1 MEKSNKTYIIE
12 PIKEQL
18 TYEECL
24 KALLDKCLK
33 DKEELKSQEYT
44 VLKDKDT
51 FMIIQSLSPF
61 QVSISSKS
69 ICNGKEVPFYKEY
82 EFKEFS
88 DVTDFLATQKQYYA
102 DKENEFK
109 ALLKKAK
116 EMGIM
121 WPFFDLHVTIIVTFV
136 IKFITF
142 EFLKSFS
149 HEIVNFEA
157 SP

>member
-1 MEKSNKTYIIE
+1 MEKSNKTYNIE
-12 PIKEQL
+12 PMKEQL

-69 ICNGKEVPFYKEY
+69 I
-82 EFKEFS
+82 
-88 DVTDFLATQKQYYA
+88 
-102 DKENEFK
+102 
-109 ALLKKAK
+109 
-116 EMGIM
+116 
-121 WPFFDLHVTIIVTFV
+121 
-136 IKFITF
+136 
-142 EFLKSFS
+142 
-149 HEIVNFEA
+149 
-157 SP
+157 

>member
-24 KALLDKCLK
+24 KALLAKCLK

-88 DVTDFLATQKQYYA
+88 DVTVFLATQKQYYA
-102 DKENEFK
+102 DKENEFIK
-109 ALLKKAK
+109 EIKVTNASQIQRKGKKYRCTYSSLYRK
-116 EMGIM
+116 TVKRRNNQG
-121 WPFFDLHVTIIVTFV
+121 H
-136 IKFITF
+136 
-142 EFLKSFS
+142 
-149 HEIVNFEA
+149 
-157 SP
+157 